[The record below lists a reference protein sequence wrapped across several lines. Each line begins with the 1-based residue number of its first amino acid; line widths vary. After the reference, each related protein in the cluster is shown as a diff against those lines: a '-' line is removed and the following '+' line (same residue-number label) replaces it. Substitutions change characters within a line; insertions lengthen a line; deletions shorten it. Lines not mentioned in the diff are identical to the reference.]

1 MEKKNDATTRMLR
14 ANSRSGIH
22 LQQTLFSVSPFF
34 RQRRPGVR
42 LSAQC
47 GSRRKDGLPVG
58 GVGIHDLFLDPT
70 LSQPRICRH
79 RITVQMATH
88 SRSNAVPILQ
98 GDNELTGPLLHRPRL
113 LMSFSFLRV
122 AKLQCCA
129 LRVGVLR
136 ACGPHQK
143 RPCMSPRPPP
153 GAIRFKC
160 IPGEQ
165 GCRLLR
171 VSCSC
176 NSIEVS
182 CRCPFISSDT
192 ARESCRLMTGL
203 VFGHVLSP
211 DKSPVAG
218 PKCRR
223 PGRM

>member
-1 MEKKNDATTRMLR
+1 MSWKRRMM
-14 ANSRSGIH
+14 
-22 LQQTLFSVSPFF
+22 QQLECCERT
-34 RQRRPGVR
+34 
-42 LSAQC
+42 
-47 GSRRKDGLPVG
+47 
-58 GVGIHDLFLDPT
+58 LDPSFIFNKHCFPCPPFSWQRSPRESGCQHNVGPAEKMACRLVGSWGWDPCSF
-70 LSQPRICRH
+70 LSQPRI

-98 GDNELTGPLLHRPRL
+98 GDNELTDTLLHRPRL
-113 LMSFSFLRV
+113 LMSFSFLI
-122 AKLQCCA
+122 AAEPKCCA

-143 RPCMSPRPPP
+143 RPCMSPRPPRRDQIQMHSR
-153 GAIRFKC
+153 GA
-160 IPGEQ
+160 G
-165 GCRLLR
+165 LSVVSLR

-182 CRCPFISSDT
+182 CQSPFISSDT
-192 ARESCRLMTGL
+192 ARESCRLMTSL
-203 VFGHVLSP
+203 VFGRVLSP

>member
-1 MEKKNDATTRMLR
+1 MMQQLECCERTLDPSFIFHKHCFPCPPFSWQRSPRESGCQHNVGPAEKMA
-14 ANSRSGIH
+14 
-22 LQQTLFSVSPFF
+22 
-34 RQRRPGVR
+34 
-42 LSAQC
+42 
-47 GSRRKDGLPVG
+47 LPVG

-153 GAIRFKC
+153 ARSDSDAF
-160 IPGEQ
+160 Q
-165 GCRLLR
+165 GSRAVCRLLR

-203 VFGHVLSP
+203 VFGRVLSP